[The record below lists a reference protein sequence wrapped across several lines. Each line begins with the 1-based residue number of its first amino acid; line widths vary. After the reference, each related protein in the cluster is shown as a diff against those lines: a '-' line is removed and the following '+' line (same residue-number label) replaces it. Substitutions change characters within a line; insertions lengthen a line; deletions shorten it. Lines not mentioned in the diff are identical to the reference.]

1 MENNN
6 TVILPNPRSDHADL
20 ADFLLAHL
28 GPILYGALIGNGTNP
43 TGLTIGYII
52 GGVVMILEGLV
63 EVAYGINA
71 EDKALED
78 VARTAQP
85 GLRVAT

>member
-1 MENNN
+1 
-6 TVILPNPRSDHADL
+6 
-20 ADFLLAHL
+20 
-28 GPILYGALIGNGTNP
+28 
-43 TGLTIGYII
+43 
-52 GGVVMILEGLV
+52 MILEGLV